1 MYIDLLVK
9 AKNAEQAGKKS
20 FKTPYSKMDHAVADQ
35 LVRYGFFKK
44 TEIKGRSP
52 KRSLEVVCNSDRPIH
67 GKKFLSRPSLRRYGK
82 YQEFRPV
89 KGGNGIMVVST
100 SKGVMSGVQAKKD
113 KIGGQVL
120 FEIW

>member
-44 TEIKGRSP
+44 TEIKGRAP
-52 KRSLEVVCNSDRPIH
+52 KRSLEVVCNPDRPIQ
-67 GKKFLSRPSLRRYGK
+67 GVRFLSRPSLRRYSRHDAL
-82 YQEFRPV
+82 RPV
-89 KGGNGIMVVST
+89 KGGNGLLVIST
-100 SKGVMSGVQAKKD
+100 SKGVMTGVQAKKE
-113 KIGGQVL
+113 KVGGQVL